1 MERFPDSA
9 THRARTGFS
18 TPRSRACLLVRKSWP
33 RSRGAVLVTGV
44 FAGGVMLRVLFMVAY
59 RPALLGIPDSG
70 TYIESA
76 HRNLF
81 LDPVHPAGYALF
93 LRVLHVIDAHL
104 SATIAVQH
112 LLGLLTAVVLFKLV
126 RRATANTLAGVI
138 PAIAVM
144 FNGLQL
150 FVEHSPLSDP
160 LFVLLVAL
168 VLLVAIQAR
177 DGRPWTLAAL
187 GVLVGASVMVR
198 SVALVLIPLIT
209 IWLLLVAR
217 GGRVERGARAMVPL
231 VIALSL
237 TGAYV
242 VVQRSRTGVEG
253 LTQADGRF
261 TYAVAAQF
269 ADCSKFSPPPGTRAL
284 CQTSPPARR
293 GSMNQYLEGYPDH
306 GPGVPPGGRGVLSPA
321 WRVYGPI
328 PNGNDE
334 LAAFGREAILH
345 QPVDYLAVVARNFS
359 YFWRG
364 SPRAFITAALAPNPG
379 VDTSVTSYYA
389 TGSRLSKVGF
399 GAFRSYGRA
408 IELDG
413 ALVLLLLFLS
423 LSAVMVRNAEARAI
437 ASLCAAAGWLLLLGA
452 AAVHTDPRYAL
463 PALGPLAAAASIG
476 VRDRGPPVVRRL
488 RQLL

>member
-1 MERFPDSA
+1 
-9 THRARTGFS
+9 
-18 TPRSRACLLVRKSWP
+18 VRKPWP
-33 RSRGAVLVTGV
+33 RSGGAALVAGV
-44 FAGGVMLRVLFMVAY
+44 FAGGIVLRVLFMAAY

-70 TYIESA
+70 AYVEAA

-93 LRVLHVIDAHL
+93 LRVLHVIDTHL
-104 SATIAVQH
+104 WATIAAQH
-112 LLGLLTAVVLFKLV
+112 LLGVLTAVVLF
-126 RRATANTLAGVI
+126 RAVARARANTVAGVI
-138 PAIAVM
+138 PAVAVM

-168 VLLVAIQAR
+168 VLLVAIHAS
-177 DGRPWTLAAL
+177 DGRPWTLAGL

-198 SVALVLIPLIT
+198 SVALVLMPLISV
-209 IWLLLVAR
+209 WLLLVAR
-217 GGRVERGARAMVPL
+217 GGRLERGARAIVPL
-231 VIALSL
+231 LIALAL
-237 TGAYV
+237 VGAYV

-269 ADCSKFSPPPGTRAL
+269 ADCSTFSPPPGTRAL

-321 WRVYGPI
+321 WRVFGPI
-328 PNGNDE
+328 PNGNGE
-334 LAAFGREAILH
+334 LGAFGREAILH
-345 QPVDYLAVVARNFS
+345 QPLDYLAVVARNFS

-364 SPRAFITAALAPNPG
+364 SPRAFITAASAPNPG
-379 VDTSVTSYYA
+379 VDTPVTSYYA
-389 TGSRLSKVGF
+389 TGSRVSKAGF
-399 GAFRSYGRA
+399 GALRSYARA

-413 ALVLLLLFLS
+413 ALILLLLFRPAGLFGR
-423 LSAVMVRNAEARAI
+423 AVVEK
-437 ASLCAAAGWLLLLGA
+437 
-452 AAVHTDPRYAL
+452 V
-463 PALGPLAAAASIG
+463 
-476 VRDRGPPVVRRL
+476 
-488 RQLL
+488 